1 MIERR
6 GVFVT
11 GTDTEVG
18 KTHVS
23 EALLWA
29 LRGRGL
35 RAAAM
40 KPVASGA
47 SAGPHGLRNE
57 DAQRLR
63 AAAGSPARYEL
74 VNPYCF
80 APPIAPHLAAAEAGQ
95 RIEIGR
101 ILDCAIG
108 LAADSEFLLV
118 EGVGGWRVPLND
130 SADVSTL
137 AAALELP
144 VLLVVGLR
152 LGCISHALLT
162 AEAIRADGQTLAGW
176 VGNCIDP
183 HFSRLAPT
191 IETLTARLGTP
202 PLATFAYDPA
212 ASGRADAAAGRVVQA
227 LLCSKC

>member
-1 MIERR
+1 MR
-6 GVFVT
+6 GIFVT

-23 EALLWA
+23 EALLHA
-29 LRGRGL
+29 LRGRGI

-47 SAGPHGLRNE
+47 SAGPHGLRNG
-57 DAQRLR
+57 DAERLR

-108 LAADSEFLLV
+108 LAADSDFLLI

-152 LGCISHALLT
+152 LGCISHAVLT
-162 AEAIRADGQTLAGW
+162 AEAIRADGQPLAGW

-183 HFSRLAPT
+183 HYSRLAPT
-191 IETLTARLGTP
+191 IETLTVRLGTP

-212 ASGRADAAAGRVVQA
+212 ASGRADAAAGKIVQA